1 MTKILPIIVTNQ
13 QNNPIFVH
21 MSVAVGIDVGF
32 DSHIVARMT
41 VPSEPTAEPV
51 MEIQKNESKE
61 TEFKFIISY
70 MYYIIDVKSSIQMR
84 YYKFVIAFL
93 LSYNH
98 CFIVI

>member
-1 MTKILPIIVTNQ
+1 MLQINRTV
-13 QNNPIFVH
+13 PIFVP

-61 TEFKFIISY
+61 TEFKFY
-70 MYYIIDVKSSIQMR
+70 
-84 YYKFVIAFL
+84 L
-93 LSYNH
+93 LI
-98 CFIVI
+98 CIML